1 MKNLITIC
9 ARGGSKGLPGKNIKN
24 LNNKPLIAYSIELA
38 KQFSKIWNADVI
50 LSTDDNNIKKVAQK
64 FDLNTSYI
72 RPDYLAL
79 DTTGKIDTLNDVIN
93 FCEEENGI
101 RYNYI
106 LDLDVTSP
114 LRNMTDLI
122 TAFKILESNKDAFNL
137 LSVSPS
143 NRNPYF
149 NQLELKDNGF
159 YNVVKHGKF
168 LSRQEAPN
176 VFDMNSSFYF
186 YRKSFFETNQK
197 MTTTEKSLIYLIP
210 HICFDLD
217 HILDFEFME
226 YLISNNKLDFS
237 L

>member
-93 FCEEENGI
+93 FCEEKNGI

-159 YNVVKHGKF
+159 YNVVKNGKY